1 MTSPIGEDDLAAWI
15 DGRLSPERQRLVD
28 AYLEGQPDVHAR
40 LREQAEQARALT
52 SLFAPIAD
60 EPIPATMRVA
70 AIRGRQRQPR
80 WQLAIAAS
88 LLLAVGF
95 GGGWSSARWSGEPRA
110 GIAALANEA
119 SDNFRVYAADRIRP
133 AEIGPDQRAMLIR
146 WTSAR
151 LGERVTIPD
160 LSTAGYR
167 YGGGRLVAT
176 PHGPAVL
183 LLYDGPQASKLAVL
197 TRPMQIDKS
206 ASMTSTSSGTM
217 GRVTWAVDG
226 IGYSVVGERPAAE
239 LHPIAD
245 EVRRQADAGLVS

>member
-40 LREQAEQARALT
+40 LREQAEQARALA
-52 SLFAPIAD
+52 SLFAPIAE

-70 AIRGRQRQPR
+70 AIRGRQRQPP

-95 GGGWSSARWSGEPRA
+95 GGGWSSARWSGEPHA

-146 WTSAR
+146 WTSSR

-176 PHGPAVL
+176 PHGPAAL

-217 GRVTWAVDG
+217 GG
-226 IGYSVVGERPAAE
+226 
-239 LHPIAD
+239 
-245 EVRRQADAGLVS
+245 RRDRL

>member
-40 LREQAEQARALT
+40 LREQAEQARALA

-110 GIAALANEA
+110 GIAALAN
-119 SDNFRVYAADRIRP
+119 
-133 AEIGPDQRAMLIR
+133 
-146 WTSAR
+146 
-151 LGERVTIPD
+151 
-160 LSTAGYR
+160 
-167 YGGGRLVAT
+167 
-176 PHGPAVL
+176 
-183 LLYDGPQASKLAVL
+183 
-197 TRPMQIDKS
+197 
-206 ASMTSTSSGTM
+206 
-217 GRVTWAVDG
+217 
-226 IGYSVVGERPAAE
+226 
-239 LHPIAD
+239 
-245 EVRRQADAGLVS
+245 

>member
-40 LREQAEQARALT
+40 LREQAEQARALA

-95 GGGWSSARWSGEPRA
+95 GGGLS
-110 GIAALANEA
+110 
-119 SDNFRVYAADRIRP
+119 
-133 AEIGPDQRAMLIR
+133 LIH
-146 WTSAR
+146 
-151 LGERVTIPD
+151 I
-160 LSTAGYR
+160 
-167 YGGGRLVAT
+167 
-176 PHGPAVL
+176 
-183 LLYDGPQASKLAVL
+183 
-197 TRPMQIDKS
+197 
-206 ASMTSTSSGTM
+206 
-217 GRVTWAVDG
+217 
-226 IGYSVVGERPAAE
+226 
-239 LHPIAD
+239 
-245 EVRRQADAGLVS
+245 

>member
-1 MTSPIGEDDLAAWI
+1 MIGRELQLKARRRAQAI
-15 DGRLSPERQRLVD
+15 DRLEACLKGGRD
-28 AYLEGQPDVHAR
+28 
-40 LREQAEQARALT
+40 RA
-52 SLFAPIAD
+52 
-60 EPIPATMRVA
+60 
-70 AIRGRQRQPR
+70 
-80 WQLAIAAS
+80 QLAIAAS
-88 LLLAVGF
+88 LLLALGF

-176 PHGPAVL
+176 PHGPAAL

-197 TRPMQIDKS
+197 TRPMQIDKT

-245 EVRRQADAGLVS
+245 EVRRQADAALVS

>member
-28 AYLEGQPDVHAR
+28 AYLEGQPDLHAR
-40 LREQAEQARALT
+40 LREQAEQARALA

-80 WQLAIAAS
+80 WQFAIAAS

-95 GGGWSSARWSGEPRA
+95 GGGWSSAKWSGEPRA

-167 YGGGRLVAT
+167 YGGGAIGRDASRPCGTAPLRRTASVETRGADEAYADRQDCEHDQHVQRD
-176 PHGPAVL
+176 HGP
-183 LLYDGPQASKLAVL
+183 GH
-197 TRPMQIDKS
+197 
-206 ASMTSTSSGTM
+206 M
-217 GRVTWAVDG
+217 GG
-226 IGYSVVGERPAAE
+226 
-239 LHPIAD
+239 
-245 EVRRQADAGLVS
+245 RRDRL